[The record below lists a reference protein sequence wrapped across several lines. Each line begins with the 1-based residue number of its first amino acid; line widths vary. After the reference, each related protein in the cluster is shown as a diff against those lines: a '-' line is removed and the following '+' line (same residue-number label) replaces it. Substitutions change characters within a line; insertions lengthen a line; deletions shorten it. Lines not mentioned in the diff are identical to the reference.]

1 MRRILSKCPNCG
13 GDLEVTR
20 LSCKSCETVILARYE
35 PCKWCKLAP
44 ESLDFIELFVKNRGN
59 LKDMERELGQSYWA
73 LRTRLNDVVRE
84 LGYETGPD
92 QAGEGPQGAPQGADE
107 RRANDEELAAVR
119 REILSQLSEG
129 KISASQAAE
138 QLARLKRADRA

>member
-35 PCKWCKLAP
+35 PCKWCKLAA

-84 LGYETGPD
+84 LGYEAGAD
-92 QAGEGPQGAPQGADE
+92 QAGEGPQGAEETTPNEA
-107 RRANDEELAAVR
+107 ELAAVR

-129 KISASQAAE
+129 RLTASKAAE
-138 QLARLKRADRA
+138 QLDRLKRVDRS

>member
-35 PCKWCKLAP
+35 PCKWCKLTP
-44 ESLDFIELFVKNRGN
+44 ESLEFIEIFVKNRGN
-59 LKDMERELGQSYWA
+59 LKEMERELGQSYWA

-84 LGYETGPD
+84 LGYEAGPD
-92 QAGEGPQGAPQGADE
+92 QAGEGPQGADE
-107 RRANDEELAAVR
+107 REGSEEEMVAVR

-138 QLARLKRADRA
+138 QLARLKRADRS

>member
-44 ESLDFIELFVKNRGN
+44 ENLDFIELFVKNRGN

-84 LGYETGPD
+84 LGYEAGPD
-92 QAGEGPQGAPQGADE
+92 QAGEGPQSAEEKPGNE
-107 RRANDEELAAVR
+107 EELAAVR
-119 REILSQLSEG
+119 REILSKLSEG
-129 KISASQAAE
+129 KINASQAAE
-138 QLARLKRADRA
+138 QLARLKRADRT